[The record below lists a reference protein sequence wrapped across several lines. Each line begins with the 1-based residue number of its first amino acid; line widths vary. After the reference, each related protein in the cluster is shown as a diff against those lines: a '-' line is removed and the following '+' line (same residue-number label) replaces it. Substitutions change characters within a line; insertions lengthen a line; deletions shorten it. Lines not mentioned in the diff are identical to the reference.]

1 MYREENQE
9 TVGAVAN
16 KLRIYEG
23 MTHSPMQAHISAVE
37 TLVQS
42 LKMLPAEKVPGETR
56 GRPLGFWSRG
66 YRGSEANYTPTEK
79 EILAAFEG
87 VQAASEGPTA
97 NGKQLYGVP
106 PDKLQK
112 LLKEKAPTQ
121 ELSARQE
128 HINFLL
134 QQEEQCQE
142 GQENLE
148 KPKQK
153 YKTYNILPKYQHS
166 LEEEITRLT
175 VCLEEKDRRIR
186 TLEET
191 NLAQQNEVSEL
202 RSALHQIGQVLS
214 DRKGEVQELK
224 NQHELSEEKQQ
235 TALSFSIP
243 LLPVQSL
250 MEFVPVLGTEKCGD
264 TEIQTLQ
271 EAVLEKEA
279 AQATPQEKL
288 LQVLEE
294 SPAGER
300 SLRDSLHTLDAERS
314 ELCLRLHRSKKRAEP
329 LATKC
334 QVLDL
339 HLELKESQE
348 AVLEKEAAQATREQQ
363 LLQALEESPAAL
375 GTAEHRRDSLKAALR
390 KETSAKKK
398 VAGTVHKEVESLQR
412 KLKSTEEQRQDVL
425 HERDRL
431 QAEKEQLECH
441 IKLLEELVTASE
453 TQANLATE
461 RSHSLEQKLQTALS
475 ILKIKTEEVEN
486 QGKKIEMLQKEA
498 EEGKV
503 VQEKL
508 TGITAILSERER
520 EIKVYQD
527 KMAMLEKQ
535 NEMYLTNLQKEEERA
550 QQGQAEREAMQ
561 EEVERVAA
569 ALEQTRSRELECRE
583 KTQVLRAALTKSEME
598 KESLV
603 KELAILQERVSERDT
618 AEPCTQEESHAH
630 CSQQLP
636 ELQEQAPTQE
646 LSARQDSNNFL
657 LQQEEQCQEGQQNL
671 EKLEEKDKT
680 SSSPPKYLQSLE
692 EEIRRLTVC
701 LEEKD
706 RRIRALE
713 EKDLAQQNE
722 VSELRSPLH
731 QIEQV
736 LSDRTGEVQELKH
749 QQVLLEKQRDKGL
762 VMKNLFHIWK
772 GIRQGSQQV
781 QEALVIKQQEMMQIQ
796 ALQEAVLEKEAAQ
809 ATREQQLLQALEES
823 RAGEQSLRDS
833 LHTLDAE
840 RSELCLRLHSSE
852 AVLEKEAAQATREQ
866 QLLQALEESP
876 AALGT
881 AEHRRDSLKAALR
894 KETTAKKK
902 VAGIVHKEVESLQR
916 KLKSTEEQRQ
926 DVLHERDRL
935 QAEKQQ
941 LEYHIKH
948 LEELVTA
955 SEIQANLATERS
967 HSLEQKLQTA
977 LSILK
982 IKTEEVENQGKK
994 MEMLQKEAEEGK
1006 VVQEKLTG
1014 ITAILSERER
1024 EIKVY
1029 QDKMAMLEKQN
1040 EMYLTN
1046 LQKEEERAQQGQ
1058 AEREAM
1064 QEEVERV
1071 AAALEQTRSR
1081 ELEWREKTQVLC
1093 AAITKSEMEKESLVK
1108 ELAIL
1113 QERVSERDTAEPCT
1127 QEESHAHCS
1136 QQLPELQEQVRSPDT
1151 RAFCQAGLKQFPA
1164 AAGRAV
1170 PGGAANLEKL
1180 EEKDKTSSSPPKYLQ
1195 SLEEEI
1201 RRLTVCLEEK
1211 DRRIRALEEKDL
1223 AQQNEVSELRSAL
1236 HQIEQVLS
1244 DRTGEVQELK
1254 HQQVLLEKQR
1264 DKGLVMKNLFHIW
1277 KGIRQGSQQ
1286 VQEALVIKQ
1295 QEMMQIQA
1303 LQEAVLEKEAAQ
1315 ATREQQ
1321 LLQALEESRAGEQS
1335 LRDSLHTL
1343 DAERSELCLRLHSSE
1358 AVLEKEAAQATR
1370 EQQLLQALEESPAAL
1385 GTAEHRRDSLKA
1397 ALRKETSA
1405 KKKVAGTVHK
1415 EVESLQRKLKS
1426 TEEQRQ
1432 DVLHERDRLQAEKEQ
1447 LECHIKHLEELVTA
1461 SETQANLAT
1470 ERSHSLEQKLQT
1482 ALSILKIK
1490 TEEVENQGKKIEMLQ
1505 KEAEEGK
1512 VVQEKLTGITAILSE
1527 REREI
1532 KVYQDKMAMLEK
1544 QNEMYLTNLQKE
1556 KERAQ
1561 QGQAEREAMQEE
1573 VERVA
1578 AALEQTRSRELEC
1591 REKTQVL
1598 RAALTKSEM
1607 EKESLVKELAILQ
1620 ERVSERDTAEP
1631 CTQEESHAHCSQQL
1645 PELQEQAPTQELSAR
1660 QDSNNF
1666 LLQQEEQCQEGQ
1678 QNLDKL
1684 GEKDKTSSSPPKY
1697 LQSLEEEIRRLTV
1710 CLEEKDRRI
1719 RALEEKDLAQQNEVS
1734 EFRSPLH
1741 QIEQVLSDRTG
1752 EVQELKHQQVLLEKQ
1767 RDKGLVMKNLFHIW
1781 KGIRQ
1786 GSQQVQEALV
1796 IKQQEMMQIQALQE
1810 AVLEKEAAQATREQQ
1825 LLQALEESRAGE
1837 QSLRDSLH
1845 TLDAERSE
1853 LCLRLH
1859 SSEAVLEKE
1868 AAQATREQQL
1878 LQALEESPAALG
1890 TAEHR
1895 RDSLKAALR
1904 KEASAKK
1911 KVAGTVHKEVE
1922 SLQRKLKSTEE
1933 QRQDVLHER
1942 DRLQAEKEQLEYH
1955 IKLLEESVTASA
1967 CWFKGKPAGEMNPAQ
1982 ERL

>member
-1 MYREENQE
+1 MTQDGAKKREEGQTPDV
-9 TVGAVAN
+9 TVMQDEAIPGGQSKPMEVAPIQKRRYKSKSVPPVDGEGAAAPSHQAN
-16 KLRIYEG
+16 PEPEIITESLPFDNLCGLRKDIGRHLGEPIL
-23 MTHSPMQAHISAVE
+23 TWLIR
-37 TLVQS
+37 
-42 LKMLPAEKVPGETR
+42 KVPGETR

-87 VQAASEGPTA
+87 GQAASEGPTA

-148 KPKQK
+148 KLEEK

-166 LEEEITRLT
+166 LEKEITRLT

-550 QQGQAEREAMQ
+550 QQGQAERGAMQ

-603 KELAILQERVSERDT
+603 KELAILQERVSERET
-618 AEPCTQEESHAH
+618 AEPCTQEESHAHCSQQLPELQEQAPTQELSARQDSNNFLLQQEEQCQEGQQNLEKLEEKDKTSSSPPKYLQSLEEEIRRLTVCLEEKDRRIRGLEEKDLAQQNEVSELRSPLHQIEQVLSDRTGEVQELKHQQVLLEKQRDKGLVMKNLFHIWKGIRQGSQQVQEALVIKQQEMMQIQALQEAVLEKEAAQATREQQLLQALEESRAGEQSLRDSLHTLDAERSELCLRLHSSEAVLEKEAAQATREQQPLQALEESPAALGTAEHRRDSLKAALRKETSAKKKVAGTVHKEVESLQRKLKSTEEQRQDVLEESHAH

-894 KETTAKKK
+894 KE
-902 VAGIVHKEVESLQR
+902 
-916 KLKSTEEQRQ
+916 
-926 DVLHERDRL
+926 
-935 QAEKQQ
+935 
-941 LEYHIKH
+941 
-948 LEELVTA
+948 
-955 SEIQANLATERS
+955 
-967 HSLEQKLQTA
+967 
-977 LSILK
+977 
-982 IKTEEVENQGKK
+982 
-994 MEMLQKEAEEGK
+994 
-1006 VVQEKLTG
+1006 
-1014 ITAILSERER
+1014 
-1024 EIKVY
+1024 
-1029 QDKMAMLEKQN
+1029 
-1040 EMYLTN
+1040 
-1046 LQKEEERAQQGQ
+1046 
-1058 AEREAM
+1058 
-1064 QEEVERV
+1064 
-1071 AAALEQTRSR
+1071 
-1081 ELEWREKTQVLC
+1081 
-1093 AAITKSEMEKESLVK
+1093 
-1108 ELAIL
+1108 
-1113 QERVSERDTAEPCT
+1113 
-1127 QEESHAHCS
+1127 
-1136 QQLPELQEQVRSPDT
+1136 
-1151 RAFCQAGLKQFPA
+1151 
-1164 AAGRAV
+1164 
-1170 PGGAANLEKL
+1170 
-1180 EEKDKTSSSPPKYLQ
+1180 
-1195 SLEEEI
+1195 
-1201 RRLTVCLEEK
+1201 
-1211 DRRIRALEEKDL
+1211 
-1223 AQQNEVSELRSAL
+1223 
-1236 HQIEQVLS
+1236 
-1244 DRTGEVQELK
+1244 
-1254 HQQVLLEKQR
+1254 
-1264 DKGLVMKNLFHIW
+1264 
-1277 KGIRQGSQQ
+1277 
-1286 VQEALVIKQ
+1286 
-1295 QEMMQIQA
+1295 
-1303 LQEAVLEKEAAQ
+1303 
-1315 ATREQQ
+1315 
-1321 LLQALEESRAGEQS
+1321 
-1335 LRDSLHTL
+1335 
-1343 DAERSELCLRLHSSE
+1343 
-1358 AVLEKEAAQATR
+1358 
-1370 EQQLLQALEESPAAL
+1370 
-1385 GTAEHRRDSLKA
+1385 
-1397 ALRKETSA
+1397 
-1405 KKKVAGTVHK
+1405 
-1415 EVESLQRKLKS
+1415 
-1426 TEEQRQ
+1426 
-1432 DVLHERDRLQAEKEQ
+1432 
-1447 LECHIKHLEELVTA
+1447 
-1461 SETQANLAT
+1461 
-1470 ERSHSLEQKLQT
+1470 
-1482 ALSILKIK
+1482 
-1490 TEEVENQGKKIEMLQ
+1490 
-1505 KEAEEGK
+1505 
-1512 VVQEKLTGITAILSE
+1512 
-1527 REREI
+1527 
-1532 KVYQDKMAMLEK
+1532 
-1544 QNEMYLTNLQKE
+1544 
-1556 KERAQ
+1556 
-1561 QGQAEREAMQEE
+1561 
-1573 VERVA
+1573 
-1578 AALEQTRSRELEC
+1578 
-1591 REKTQVL
+1591 
-1598 RAALTKSEM
+1598 
-1607 EKESLVKELAILQ
+1607 
-1620 ERVSERDTAEP
+1620 
-1631 CTQEESHAHCSQQL
+1631 
-1645 PELQEQAPTQELSAR
+1645 
-1660 QDSNNF
+1660 
-1666 LLQQEEQCQEGQ
+1666 
-1678 QNLDKL
+1678 
-1684 GEKDKTSSSPPKY
+1684 
-1697 LQSLEEEIRRLTV
+1697 
-1710 CLEEKDRRI
+1710 
-1719 RALEEKDLAQQNEVS
+1719 
-1734 EFRSPLH
+1734 
-1741 QIEQVLSDRTG
+1741 
-1752 EVQELKHQQVLLEKQ
+1752 
-1767 RDKGLVMKNLFHIW
+1767 
-1781 KGIRQ
+1781 
-1786 GSQQVQEALV
+1786 
-1796 IKQQEMMQIQALQE
+1796 
-1810 AVLEKEAAQATREQQ
+1810 
-1825 LLQALEESRAGE
+1825 
-1837 QSLRDSLH
+1837 
-1845 TLDAERSE
+1845 
-1853 LCLRLH
+1853 
-1859 SSEAVLEKE
+1859 
-1868 AAQATREQQL
+1868 
-1878 LQALEESPAALG
+1878 
-1890 TAEHR
+1890 
-1895 RDSLKAALR
+1895 
-1904 KEASAKK
+1904 ASAKK

-1933 QRQDVLHER
+1933 QRQDVLVVTTLILSYSGR
-1942 DRLQAEKEQLEYH
+1942 D
-1955 IKLLEESVTASA
+1955 VPPTAPVLSIHS
-1967 CWFKGKPAGEMNPAQ
+1967 
-1982 ERL
+1982 